1 MLITHG
7 GEHDAGVC
15 VSMHEACGRAV
26 GKEGH
31 LNLVTHYWAQTSL
44 GPNITG
50 PKHHCPAM
58 GVTEALCPGLGGRAG
73 EGRERDGVREG
84 YCMRMEGEW

>member
-15 VSMHEACGRAV
+15 VNVHEACGRAV

-44 GPNITG
+44 GPNITAL
-50 PKHHCPAM
+50 PW
-58 GVTEALCPGLGGRAG
+58 VLLLSLCPGLDRRAG
-73 EGRERDGVREG
+73 ERGRDGVREG
-84 YCMRMEGEW
+84 YCIRTEGEW